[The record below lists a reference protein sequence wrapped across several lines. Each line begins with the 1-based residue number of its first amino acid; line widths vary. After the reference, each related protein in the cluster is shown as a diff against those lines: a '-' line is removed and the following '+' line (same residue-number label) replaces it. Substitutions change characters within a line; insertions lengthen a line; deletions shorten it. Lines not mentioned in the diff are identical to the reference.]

1 LNTEVST
8 VIRKTKTW
16 VAVVMLTVGSAA
28 QAGVVFTE
36 GFDDITTLAAAGWTF
51 TNNSSPLGST
61 GFFQGNP
68 AVFGAQSGAAD
79 SYVAANFLNA
89 EFGGNISNWLISPT
103 FTLFDGETLS
113 FFTRGEAA
121 GIADRLEVRFS
132 YAGDST
138 DVGTTA
144 DSVGDF
150 SGVLTTINANLDPF
164 GYPSDWTMFKVV
176 FSGIT
181 DPKGVLGRFAFRY
194 SVPDTSVNAN
204 FIGID
209 SLTLTVPEPG
219 TLALF
224 GLALTLGFAWRG
236 RGARS

>member
-1 LNTEVST
+1 M
-8 VIRKTKTW
+8 IKKTW
-16 VAVVMLTVGSAA
+16 IAVAMLTAGSAA

-36 GFDDITTLAAAGWTF
+36 DFDDITTLAGAGWTF
-51 TNNSSPLGST
+51 VNNSSPLGST
-61 GFFQGNP
+61 GYFQGNP
-68 AVFGAQSGAAD
+68 DVFAAQSGAAD
-79 SYVAANFLNA
+79 SYIAANFLNA
-89 EFGGNISNWLISPT
+89 DLGGTISNWLISPT

-113 FFTRGEAA
+113 FFARGEAA

-132 YAGDST
+132 RAGDST
-138 DVGTTA
+138 DVGTSA

-150 SGVLTTINANLDPF
+150 TSVLTTINADLDPF
-164 GYPSDWTMFKVV
+164 GFPSDWTMFNVV

-181 DPKGVLGRFAFRY
+181 DPQGVLGRFAFRY
-194 SVPDTSVNAN
+194 TVPDTSINGN

-224 GLALTLGFAWRG
+224 GLALGLAWRVRAA
-236 RGARS
+236 RG